1 MDKSHCR
8 PHSSLEQWSFYFVKG
23 WLVTRMLKLNIIVFN
38 VSQKGLADHVL
49 GQRNSEHVYTV
60 S

>member
-1 MDKSHCR
+1 MGKSHCR

-23 WLVTRMLKLNIIVFN
+23 WLVTRVLKLNIIVFN